1 MEKVQLQIDGKT
13 VLASAKSTILEACRK
28 NGISVPTLCHAPE
41 LTNWGACRLCMV
53 EVEGMRNLAT
63 ACTMEVQQGMVV
75 RTSTPEIRE
84 ARRTILEL
92 ILANHDIDCLTCEK
106 MGNCD
111 LSRYAYEYQVKGN
124 TFQGEKRCSDPD
136 DSNPFIFRD
145 MNKCILCGK
154 CVRACAEIQVNNVLD
169 YSKRGFETQVS
180 PAFNLPYGD
189 SDCVFCGS
197 CLAVCP
203 VGALTEKQMIGKGRP
218 WEIKKVRTTCPY
230 CGTGC
235 NFDLNVKDGKVI
247 GVTSSLDAPVNGRA
261 LCVKGRFG
269 YDTIH
274 SPNRL
279 QAPLIRKDGELV
291 EADWDEALNLIAEKF
306 TTIKAE
312 NGPDSLGA
320 LSSAR
325 CINEDNYLMQKLM
338 RAVIGT
344 NNIDHCART

>member
-1 MEKVQLQIDGKT
+1 MDKIQLQIDGKI
-13 VLASAKSTILEACRK
+13 VSVQAKSTILEAARK
-28 NGISVPTLCHAPE
+28 NGISIPTLCHAPE
-41 LTNWGACRLCMV
+41 LTNYGACRLCIV

-63 ACTMEVQQGMVV
+63 ACTMEVSPGMVV
-75 RTSTPEIRE
+75 RTATPEIIE
-84 ARRTILEL
+84 ARKTILKL
-92 ILANHDIDCLTCEK
+92 IMANHDIDCLTCEK
-106 MGNCD
+106 MGDCD
-111 LSRYAYEYQVKGN
+111 LSRYAYEYQIKGDV
-124 TFQGEKRCSDPD
+124 FHGEKRHAKLD
-136 DSNPFIFRD
+136 DSNAFILRD

-154 CVRACAEIQVNNVLD
+154 CVRACSEIQVNNVLD
-169 YSKRGFETQVS
+169 YSQRGFDTEVG
-180 PAFNLPYGD
+180 PAYNLPYGE

-203 VGALTEKQMIGKGRP
+203 VGALTEKAMVGKGRP

-235 NFDLNVKDGKVI
+235 NFDLNVKDEKVI
-247 GVTSSLDAPVNGRA
+247 GVTTSTDAPVNGRA

-279 QAPLIRKDGELV
+279 TSPLIRKDGELV
-291 EADWDEALNLIAEKF
+291 EADWDEALDLIAEKF
-306 TTIKAE
+306 TAIKSE
-312 NGPDSLGA
+312 YGPDSLGA

-325 CINEDNYLMQKLM
+325 CINEDNYAMQKFM